1 MRIGEVQVAPGDIVF
16 GDIDGVVVI
25 PKKLEAQ
32 VLENAME
39 RIDREHKVRETLK
52 SGSLSTT
59 AIVEKFGLL

>member
-25 PKKLEAQ
+25 PKQLEAQ

>member
-1 MRIGEVQVAPGDIVF
+1 
-16 GDIDGVVVI
+16 VI